1 MAKVE
6 SRCVPVPS
14 SSVYQWIFI
23 RELRWEVS
31 ISLSKSEKKYDFFFL
46 FTSHPW
52 KRKLRTGL
60 LLARTPSRRNFPIML
75 EQGQLAIASYARR
88 LSILDLSGDANSW
101 RKCQRRAE
109 KSRVYC
115 VTDRGKDITNDA
127 YSFAGRHCA
136 RPIRHNE
143 VI

>member
-1 MAKVE
+1 MDIYPRIE
-6 SRCVPVPS
+6 MG
-14 SSVYQWIFI
+14 
-23 RELRWEVS
+23 
-31 ISLSKSEKKYDFFFL
+31 SLYLSFKERKDNDFFFL

-101 RKCQRRAE
+101 RKCQQRAE